1 MSRHFVQ
8 PAERIEERNPWTL
21 NHWLCRPDVVDAE
34 KLLLVRAHMEPGHCH
49 PFHFHPHREEIIY
62 VIEGSA
68 EQWVG
73 DEYRLLGPGEIAHI
87 PAGTIHGT
95 YNPHPERLVFL
106 AILSPAKLAE
116 PLSEEPDPTDVGAQE
131 PWVSLRRK
139 RGLQQCVWG
148 EGQVG

>member
-1 MSRHFVQ
+1 MSHFVQ
-8 PAERIEERNPWTL
+8 AADRVEEPNDWTL

-62 VIEGSA
+62 VVEGTA

-87 PAGTIHGT
+87 PAGTVHGT

-106 AILSPAKLAE
+106 AILSPAKLPDAE
-116 PLSEEPDPTDVGAQE
+116 AQAPDPSDVGTQE
-131 PWVSLRRK
+131 PWASLRRL
-139 RGLQQCVWG
+139 RGLQECVWG
-148 EGQVG
+148 EGARA